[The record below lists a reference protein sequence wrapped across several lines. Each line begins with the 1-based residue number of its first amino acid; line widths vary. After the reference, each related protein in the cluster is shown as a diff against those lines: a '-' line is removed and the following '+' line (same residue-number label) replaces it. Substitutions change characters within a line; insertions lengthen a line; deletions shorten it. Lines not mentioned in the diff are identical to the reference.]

1 MSVDAVLMRTFSMA
15 MPKKI
20 KKIGILLGIILAVV
34 LFSRF
39 SLLLFVLPKLYAT
52 RLVECPPKN
61 LLPTLEEDFV
71 IKFPDGISETRT
83 AKSIAVEGDHNYIVK
98 FVASP
103 NDVDKFFKS
112 FPDESYTTYPL
123 SQNIKTV
130 FIKPDYSLHFIPR
143 WFTRPIKEGT
153 VSWCTLG
160 NRDTKIY
167 IDTADKEKHIVYI
180 YGYYP
185 KNDKE

>member
-1 MSVDAVLMRTFSMA
+1 MA

-34 LFSRF
+34 LFSRVG
-39 SLLLFVLPKLYAT
+39 LLPFALPKLYAR

-61 LLPTLEEDFV
+61 LLPTLEEVFE

-112 FPDESYTTYPL
+112 FPDKDKSYISTYSL
-123 SQNIKTV
+123 SQKNIKELYK
-130 FIKPDYSLHFIPR
+130 KPDYFLHFIPR
-143 WFTRPIKEGT
+143 WFTQPIKEGT
-153 VSWCTLG
+153 VSSCTLG
-160 NRDTKIY
+160 NRDTEIY
-167 IDTADKEKHIVYI
+167 IDTSDKEKHIVYI

-185 KNDKE
+185 KSDEE

>member
-1 MSVDAVLMRTFSMA
+1 MA

-20 KKIGILLGIILAVV
+20 KQIGIWLGIILVVV
-34 LFSRF
+34 LISRV
-39 SLLLFVLPKLYAT
+39 SIWLIVLPKLYAR

-61 LLPTLEEDFV
+61 LLPTLEEVFE
-71 IKFPDGISETRT
+71 IKLPDGISETRT

-112 FPDESYTTYPL
+112 FPDESYKTYPL
-123 SQNIKTV
+123 SQNINRI
-130 FIKPDYSLHFIPR
+130 FRKPDYFLHFIPR

-153 VSWCTLG
+153 VSTCTLG
-160 NRDTKIY
+160 NRGTDIY
-167 IDTADKEKHIVYI
+167 IDTSDKEKHIVYI

-185 KNDKE
+185 KSDEEL